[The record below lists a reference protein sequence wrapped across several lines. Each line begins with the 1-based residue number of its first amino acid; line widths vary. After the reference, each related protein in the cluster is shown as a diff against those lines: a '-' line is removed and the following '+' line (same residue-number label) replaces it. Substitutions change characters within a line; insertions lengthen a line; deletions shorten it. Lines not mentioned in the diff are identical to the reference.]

1 MSGTSQAGAP
11 QAEPSRGRGAGP
23 QRAGDQRAGDEG
35 PGPALPPEQQLLVGI
50 PRQPAALAGTPDAV
64 PVPAAVPGAAPRP
77 AAGAATGP
85 GTDPLTSTAAGP
97 AAGPV
102 AAVGAAFARGFAAFT
117 GRVFGPY
124 QAAVVRI
131 GFGLAWLVF
140 LLREWPERRVLY
152 GDRSPWSLDLAGR
165 LLADNGAFTVLTW
178 FGGRLWFELVYHL
191 AVLAALLVVLGWR
204 TRASGVLFMVTLLS
218 LQNRNVFVGDGGD
231 NVLHVMAVYLVLT
244 RCATVWSLDARRR
257 AGGDR
262 GGGGVALWAVLGA
275 ALTAAQFGGFS
286 GGSLDWVSAARPYP
300 GFAPLLWGLWAV
312 AGLWY
317 AVNRWWPSGEPR
329 AVLEALATMLHNCAL
344 LVIAAEVVLI
354 YSTAGWYKVQ
364 GSRWQDGTA
373 LYYPL
378 HLDYFA
384 PWPWLSGLLGGA
396 LLPVFLITYG
406 TVAVQVAFPFTLID
420 RRVKN
425 VLLAVM
431 MAEHAGIAVVLGLP
445 VFSLAMI
452 AADAVFLPTTLLLR
466 AGGGLSGLRLRLA
479 APLAGRRRPR

>member
-1 MSGTSQAGAP
+1 MSETSQSHQSHQSHQSQQSQP
-11 QAEPSRGRGAGP
+11 QLQSQP
-23 QRAGDQRAGDEG
+23 QHA
-35 PGPALPPEQQLLVGI
+35 PEQPLLGGI
-50 PRQPAALAGTPDAV
+50 PRQSAADPQAGPPAPAA
-64 PVPAAVPGAAPRP
+64 AAPPP
-77 AAGAATGP
+77 AVREG
-85 GTDPLTSTAAGP
+85 
-97 AAGPV
+97 
-102 AAVGAAFARGFAAFT
+102 AFARGFAAFT
-117 GRVFGPY
+117 GRVLGPY

-131 GFGLAWLVF
+131 GFGLAWLAF

-152 GDRSPWSLDLAGR
+152 GDRSPWSADLAGQ
-165 LLADNGAFTVLTW
+165 LLADNGAFTVLPW
-178 FGGRLWFELVYHL
+178 FTGRLWFELVYHL

-204 TRASGVLFMVTLLS
+204 TRASGALFMVTVLS

-231 NVLHVMAVYLVLT
+231 NVLHVMALYLVFT

-257 AGGDR
+257 AR
-262 GGGGVALWAVLGA
+262 GAGAGRTGVALWAVLGA
-275 ALTAAQFGGFS
+275 ALTAGRFGGFA
-286 GGSLDWVSAARPYP
+286 GAA
-300 GFAPLLWGLWAV
+300 FAAAPDQAYLGVGPLLWALWTV

-317 AVNRWWPSGEPR
+317 AVNRWWPEGEPR
-329 AVLEALATMLHNCAL
+329 AVLDALATMVHNCAM

-378 HLDYFA
+378 HLDYFT
-384 PWPWLSGLLGGA
+384 PWPALSGLLGSA
-396 LLPVFLITYG
+396 LLPVFLISYG
-406 TVAVQVAFPFTLID
+406 TVAVQVAFPFTLFN

-452 AADAVFLPTTLLLR
+452 AADAVFLPTAALLWAGARVAR
-466 AGGGLSGLRLRLA
+466 ARRSLLA
-479 APLAGRRRPR
+479 